1 MLFRWWQIRWNR
13 FRFSSDYESYKKSWF
28 NSNWKRTICR
38 KLFPWISPFW
48 VKSPILIL
56 CIFSSYSVYGLC
68 YTICCVISFWGEGS
82 CFCHSKHP
90 QRPLHTTTY
99 LSTQILS
106 SPMSRACQYWSSLLI
121 YWKFPIATASL
132 VVDAG

>member
-1 MLFRWWQIRWNR
+1 MDCAIRYVVLYH
-13 FRFSSDYESYKKSWF
+13 FDAKDH
-28 NSNWKRTICR
+28 
-38 KLFPWISPFW
+38 
-48 VKSPILIL
+48 V
-56 CIFSSYSVYGLC
+56 
-68 YTICCVISFWGEGS
+68 
-82 CFCHSKHP
+82 FCHSKHP

-121 YWKFPIATASL
+121 YWKFSIATASL